1 MNAKT
6 LVNGP
11 LQRKQLAIR
20 LLKDNGA
27 DRAQKAYGE
36 LLKCSPGALDQA
48 PLSDEKAFR
57 RILLQA
63 LRAQKISY
71 TNAHHNS
78 NVQQGAVWIY
88 YLIILQG
95 GFAAGY
101 RVSRDFAVHG
111 HAAVHVD
118 LDISAYERS
127 ALRWLPPR
135 QYDVEDFSVLD
146 EHDKNILAM
155 SAIATV
161 QTRRV
166 ENDIYFRRVD
176 KCLRQ
181 NRSFKVRMQRAQ
193 LRGFTPLDI
202 LYGEN
207 AWQKLSG
214 GVARLQIPLAFA
226 CITGWHFPDVSFT
239 LLDSLATYLQDA
251 KKEHTKQV
259 RQQRIYDWNH
269 RMATS
274 ASVVTKSRF
283 QVRKDQIIR
292 FLVYDKRP

>member
-6 LVNGP
+6 SVNGP

-95 GFAAGY
+95 GFAAGC
-101 RVSRDFAVHG
+101 RVSRDFA
-111 HAAVHVD
+111 
-118 LDISAYERS
+118 
-127 ALRWLPPR
+127 
-135 QYDVEDFSVLD
+135 VLD

-292 FLVYDKRP
+292 VLVYDKRP